1 MNLAEAMALI
11 VPPVND
17 LKRRSQARSDGETT
31 LFPTL
36 VVLRDDRVVAAVTT
50 PRLEATLACAATIA
64 VGLAPQM
71 LALAAQVTLPG
82 GSDAIAY
89 TTMTEDHRAALAVQT
104 YSTEDEHVTF
114 GTPERGDPD
123 DRSIMDQL
131 AAALNLAP
139 LDSSAVATGPAQP
152 RPGDASTPTGRE
164 PARIPPERGR
174 MVIDSGTCAS
184 LHRSVAGIG
193 GTVMFLPTSAEHA
206 RDLLEHGMPQEVLLQ
221 PPSSG
226 P

>member
-1 MNLAEAMALI
+1 VASVKLAEAMALI

-17 LKRRSQARSDGETT
+17 LKRRSLARPDHETT

-50 PRLEATLACAATIA
+50 PRLEATLSCAATVA
-64 VGLAPQM
+64 VGMAPQM
-71 LALAAQVTLPG
+71 LALAAQVTLPD

-89 TTMTEDHRAALAVQT
+89 TTMTDDHRAALAVQP
-104 YSTEDEHVTF
+104 YSTEGEEVAF
-114 GTPERGDPD
+114 GTPERGDPE

-139 LDSSAVATGPAQP
+139 LDPTAVAAGPAQGP
-152 RPGDASTPTGRE
+152 QPDEAPPSQSSRE
-164 PARIPPERGR
+164 RISPERGR

-184 LHRSVAGIG
+184 LQRSVAGIG
-193 GTVMFLPTSAEHA
+193 GTVLFVPASQDHA
-206 RDLLEHGMPQEVLLQ
+206 RALLDHGMPTQVLVA
-221 PPSSG
+221 PR
-226 P
+226 